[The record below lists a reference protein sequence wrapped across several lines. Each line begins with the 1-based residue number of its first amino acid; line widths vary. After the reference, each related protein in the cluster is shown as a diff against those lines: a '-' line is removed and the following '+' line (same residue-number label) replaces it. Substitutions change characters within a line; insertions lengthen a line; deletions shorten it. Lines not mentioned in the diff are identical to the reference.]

1 MTNNVSAT
9 SKSNQEYKVGHDQL
23 ELRMNIWD
31 MRQPGVCTE
40 SSHDCTHIQVY
51 SRHIYL
57 ID

>member
-40 SSHDCTHIQVY
+40 SSHDLHPYTSIQ
-51 SRHIYL
+51 
-57 ID
+57 